1 MEKELL
7 SLVARKKLFPI
18 RLLLSLNAPLATI
31 KIKSKSEQIIKVKFI
46 KLVRNLLSIRN
57 LNQSMRAKLQVWSIG
72 KMYRI
77 EEAEAEAE
85 ADREEEEEIE
95 EGAEIKKGK
104 RNNNSQR

>member
-1 MEKELL
+1 
-7 SLVARKKLFPI
+7 
-18 RLLLSLNAPLATI
+18 
-31 KIKSKSEQIIKVKFI
+31 
-46 KLVRNLLSIRN
+46 
-57 LNQSMRAKLQVWSIG
+57 
-72 KMYRI
+72 MYRI